1 MGKLTNQ
8 DVQTLEEAG
17 VLDKDTVAGI
27 REKGL
32 ASGGRRT
39 STKRYMRT
47 SDGKWVSPTL
57 YWRGA
62 KDTTPS
68 KRMQEFSTKF
78 GELLTEFAT
87 EQK

>member
-1 MGKLTNQ
+1 MGKLTKK
-8 DVQTLEEAG
+8 DVEVLENSG
-17 VLDKDTVAGI
+17 VLDEETTAGI
-27 REKGL
+27 RAKGL
-32 ASGGRRT
+32 ASGRN
-39 STKRYMRT
+39 SSAKRYMLT
-47 SDGKWVSPTL
+47 TDGTWVSPTL

>member
-8 DVQTLEEAG
+8 DVETLEKAG
-17 VLDKDTVAGI
+17 VLDKETATGI
-27 REKGL
+27 REQGL
-32 ASGGRRT
+32 ASNRRS

-47 SDGKWVSPTL
+47 SDGKWVSPPL

-68 KRMQEFSTKF
+68 KEMQEFNTKF

-87 EQK
+87 ERK

>member
-8 DVQTLEEAG
+8 DVQILEEAG
-17 VLDKDTVAGI
+17 VPFKDTVAGI

-62 KDTTPS
+62 KDTEAS
-68 KRMQEFSTKF
+68 QKMQEFNTKF

-87 EQK
+87 DRK